1 MALPILDTATY
12 ELTLPSS
19 DVQVKYRPFLVKEEK
34 ILLLAME
41 SENAA
46 EITKALKEIVH
57 TCTFGSINV
66 EALPTFDL
74 EYIFLNIRAKSVG
87 EVAKL
92 KLLCPDDKETYA
104 NVELDLSKVEVQ
116 VDDKHSNEIQINDK
130 IKMVMKYPTINSF
143 DPTVDATKLK
153 TEQLF
158 DIIADTVYEI
168 YDGETVHKGSDY
180 SKEEMK
186 KFIESLNILIEDYN
200 ITNFQAII
208 LGSDQGRKV
217 YSKKLINL
225 VERYNLNKKI
235 RFISHC
241 KEMPLAYSLA
251 DVVVSASIE
260 PEAFGRVSVEAQSMG
275 KPIVA
280 SNIGGS
286 KETIVNK
293 KTGFL
298 YKHDD
303 PRELAKNLNTVIQLS
318 PDELKNMGN
327 EGRKN
332 ITKKF
337 DVETMCQSNLKEYRR
352 LIKN

>member
-34 ILLLAME
+34 ILLMAME

-57 TCTFGSINV
+57 TCTFGTINV
-66 EALPTFDL
+66 DALPTFDL
-74 EYIFLNIRAKSVG
+74 EYMFLNIRAKSVG

-104 NVELDLSKVEVQ
+104 NVEVDLSKVEVQ

-143 DPTVDATKLK
+143 DPSIDATKLK

-168 YDGETVHKGSDY
+168 YDGETVHKGADY

-186 KFIESLNILIEDYN
+186 KFIESLTSEHFNKIQVFFNTMPRLQHELEVEN
-200 ITNFQAII
+200 PKT
-208 LGSDQGRKV
+208 KV
-217 YSKKLINL
+217 KSKVVLSGL
-225 VERYNLNKKI
+225 QS
-235 RFISHC
+235 F
-241 KEMPLAYSLA
+241 
-251 DVVVSASIE
+251 VVSRSH
-260 PEAFGRVSVEAQSMG
+260 M
-275 KPIVA
+275 
-280 SNIGGS
+280 
-286 KETIVNK
+286 T
-293 KTGFL
+293 T
-298 YKHDD
+298 
-303 PRELAKNLNTVIQLS
+303 
-318 PDELKNMGN
+318 
-327 EGRKN
+327 
-332 ITKKF
+332 
-337 DVETMCQSNLKEYRR
+337 
-352 LIKN
+352 